1 MILGKFASEIFLPNR
16 IIIKLKWE
24 APFNGGT
31 YPFSLRLWIFCPN
44 TNFVNVSIDNTMKIR
59 KN

>member
-16 IIIKLKWE
+16 IIIKLKCE

-31 YPFSLRLWIFCPN
+31 YINELGRIRALTFGFFGELKLRDVTDL
-44 TNFVNVSIDNTMKIR
+44 
-59 KN
+59 